1 MTSASWEEISAI
13 SQLVGSIAVVL
24 SVLYLAMQVHGSTRV
39 AKLAAQ
45 DAASKALRE
54 VTRPFAENA
63 ELARIWRIGLE
74 DLPALSADEQA
85 RFFHSA
91 YQFLKAFETIH
102 FHHVYGLMD
111 EQIWQGWCGLLEH
124 YIPSPGMEHYWKMR
138 QNLFS
143 MRFRQFVEALDRPAD
158 PRTVGNLMGEEDHKT
173 AIENQRLG

>member
-1 MTSASWEEISAI
+1 MTPASWEEISAI

-24 SVLYLAMQVHGSTRV
+24 SVLYLALQVHGSTRV

-45 DAASKALRE
+45 DAASTALRE

-74 DLPALSADEQA
+74 DLPALTVDEQA
-85 RFFHSA
+85 RFFHST

-102 FHHVYGLMD
+102 FHHIYGLMD

-124 YIPSPGMEHYWKMR
+124 YIASPGMEHYWKLR

-143 MRFRQFVEALDRPAD
+143 KRFRQFVQTLERPAD
-158 PRTVGNLMGEEDHKT
+158 RRTVGNLMGEE
-173 AIENQRLG
+173 NR